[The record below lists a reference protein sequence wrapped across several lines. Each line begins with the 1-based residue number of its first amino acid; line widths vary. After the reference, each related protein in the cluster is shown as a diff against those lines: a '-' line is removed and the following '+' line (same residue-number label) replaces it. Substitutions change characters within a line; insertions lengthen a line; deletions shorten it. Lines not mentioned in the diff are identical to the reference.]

1 MDIHGKQKLSKKT
14 SQSNNKHTAPKNS
27 QPISKNI
34 IENEHLFKN
43 IFNNCSDI
51 MFREVKIHSQVIL
64 LFIYV
69 DGMVD
74 TEIIT
79 TNVLEPLLYDG
90 LPQGLGGIES
100 LEQVLEQER
109 FSVLQTK
116 KLSDVEEITEYILKG
131 NLAIFVDG
139 EGNALLADVKKFETR
154 SIEEPSTE
162 ASLRGSKESFTENL
176 RTNTMLLRRIIVSPK
191 LKVESLKIG
200 KMTKTDIAVMYIE
213 GIVSIS
219 VLNEVRKR
227 LKQIQIDEI
236 LESGYVEESIEDNHF
251 SPFPQILNSERPDVT
266 SSGLLE
272 GKVVILTN
280 GSPYSLIVPMTFW
293 NGLQATDDYSER
305 FLFVTMIRWVR
316 YIFTIFSIIF
326 PSIYIALTNYH
337 QEMVPPDLMLNIAVL
352 RERSPFPTL
361 IEVFLM
367 EFMFEGLQEAGIRL
381 PKQIGPL
388 VSIVGALVIGEA
400 AVSAGII
407 SAPVVII
414 VSAAGIA
421 SFIIPRY
428 SFGFPMRMLRYP
440 IMILAGVFGLFGI
453 AVGII
458 AVLIHLINLKSFGTP
473 YLTPVSP
480 RNKHGLKDVLL
491 RWPRERVNKG

>member
-162 ASLRGSKESFTENL
+162 ASLRGSKRVSQ
-176 RTNTMLLRRIIVSPK
+176 RT
-191 LKVESLKIG
+191 
-200 KMTKTDIAVMYIE
+200 
-213 GIVSIS
+213 
-219 VLNEVRKR
+219 
-227 LKQIQIDEI
+227 
-236 LESGYVEESIEDNHF
+236 
-251 SPFPQILNSERPDVT
+251 
-266 SSGLLE
+266 
-272 GKVVILTN
+272 
-280 GSPYSLIVPMTFW
+280 
-293 NGLQATDDYSER
+293 
-305 FLFVTMIRWVR
+305 
-316 YIFTIFSIIF
+316 
-326 PSIYIALTNYH
+326 
-337 QEMVPPDLMLNIAVL
+337 
-352 RERSPFPTL
+352 
-361 IEVFLM
+361 
-367 EFMFEGLQEAGIRL
+367 
-381 PKQIGPL
+381 
-388 VSIVGALVIGEA
+388 
-400 AVSAGII
+400 
-407 SAPVVII
+407 
-414 VSAAGIA
+414 
-421 SFIIPRY
+421 
-428 SFGFPMRMLRYP
+428 
-440 IMILAGVFGLFGI
+440 
-453 AVGII
+453 
-458 AVLIHLINLKSFGTP
+458 
-473 YLTPVSP
+473 
-480 RNKHGLKDVLL
+480 
-491 RWPRERVNKG
+491 